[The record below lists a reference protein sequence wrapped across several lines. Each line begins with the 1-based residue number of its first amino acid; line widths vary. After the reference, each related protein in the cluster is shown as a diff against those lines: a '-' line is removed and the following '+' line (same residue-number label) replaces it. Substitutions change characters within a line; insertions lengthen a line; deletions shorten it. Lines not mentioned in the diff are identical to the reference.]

1 MAWGVSIFGKDKPMS
16 YKKNIQWTVRYYGV
30 SDKLPIGVQTFC
42 DRERA
47 SAYYLEKLFLANDDD
62 VTPLPRMFEETI
74 ETISQEVRLAWEDV

>member
-1 MAWGVSIFGKDKPMS
+1 MS

-30 SDKLPIGVQTFC
+30 SDKLPIGVQTFD

-47 SAYYLEKLFLANDDD
+47 SAYYLEKLFLATDDD